1 MSRADEAPDTVARL
15 NALTG
20 GTILGAKMGD
30 GGFPAVLVRLPN
42 GTEWWIDLQ
51 SDPEGNGPGF
61 ANVERAVPA
70 GKAR

>member
-15 NALTG
+15 NALAG
-20 GTILGAKMGD
+20 GKILGATMGD
-30 GGFPAVLVRLPN
+30 GGFPAVLIRMPN
-42 GTEWWIDLQ
+42 GTEFWVDLQ

-70 GKAR
+70 GTAS

>member
-1 MSRADEAPDTVARL
+1 MPD
-15 NALTG
+15 
-20 GTILGAKMGD
+20 
-30 GGFPAVLVRLPN
+30 
-42 GTEWWIDLQ
+42 GTEFWVDLQ